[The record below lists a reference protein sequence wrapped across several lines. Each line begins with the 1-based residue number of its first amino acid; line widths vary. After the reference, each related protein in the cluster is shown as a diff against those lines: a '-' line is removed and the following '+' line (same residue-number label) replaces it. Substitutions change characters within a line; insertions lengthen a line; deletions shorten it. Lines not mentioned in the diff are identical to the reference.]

1 MAIPFVEAEI
11 VTLRDQENT
20 RKPTDRARSIRPGL
34 CIVSHGGLVYLCA
47 RLLGGIVMRKVGGA
61 VWLCVGLIL
70 GGAVTY
76 MFQRPSQPVFAAND
90 RHEDYILCTGQMAL
104 GVNIQADCVWLL
116 DYRAGKL
123 LGTIVDKNFGK
134 VVGWADV
141 DLVQEFGI
149 APKQNVHFMMTTGSL
164 MKGQTA
170 LYLTEVTSGKFGIY
184 TIAPVAD
191 GTGRMRIIRH
201 DAAMF
206 RPPPAHP

>member
-1 MAIPFVEAEI
+1 MRIASSAIW
-11 VTLRDQENT
+11 
-20 RKPTDRARSIRPGL
+20 
-34 CIVSHGGLVYLCA
+34 VS
-47 RLLGGIVMRKVGGA
+47 
-61 VWLCVGLIL
+61 VGLIA
-70 GGAVTY
+70 GIAITVTWL
-76 MFQRPSQPVFAAND
+76 RPAQPVFAAND

-141 DLVQEFGI
+141 DLVQEFNI
-149 APKQNVHFMMTTGSL
+149 APKQNVHFLMTTGSL

-206 RPPPAHP
+206 RPQPRE